1 MADTDRG
8 IPRRE
13 FVKSAVAIGGTT
25 ALSACLDRF
34 GSPDVP
40 AGPDDLSTLPE
51 RQHAWNAALATD
63 EAGNQLAPRH
73 DLLLLLDLTSRGPP
87 SEDARRT
94 VERSLRSLERAYRRG
109 HDGLLFTVGY
119 TPSYFDRFEASLPDG
134 VDLPAPKALASFED
148 PKLDHPDAVVHLGS
162 DHGEVVMAA
171 EEALRGNRET
181 LNGVEVRASL
191 DGVFD
196 VADRR
201 TGFVG
206 EGLPAEH
213 QDVNGI
219 PDSNP
224 VPEEAPLYMGFKSG
238 FRKNQASEDRVTIA
252 EGPFA
257 GGTTQHVSNIALHLD
272 QWYEQDSRDQR
283 VGKMFCPYHAE
294 KDLVEGTGENLGTG
308 TRMDECPAPSES
320 AREKGFVGHSQK
332 SARARRNDSPIIL
345 RRDFNSTD
353 GDQAGLHFVSLQRRI
368 GDFVETREAMNGN
381 DVAANSAVGQQT
393 NNGILRYMTVQR
405 RGNYL
410 LPPRSLRALPRPR
423 PK

>member
-1 MADTDRG
+1 MADSDRG
-8 IPRRE
+8 IPRRQ
-13 FVKSAVAIGGTT
+13 FVKSAVAIGGAT

-40 AGPDDLSTLPE
+40 TGPDDLSTLPD
-51 RQHAWNAALATD
+51 RQHAWNTVLKTD

-73 DLLLLLDLTSRGPP
+73 DVLLLLNLKSDGPP

-94 VERSLRSLERAYRRG
+94 VEKTLRSLERAYKWG

-119 TPSYFDRFEASLPDG
+119 TPGYFDRFDQSLPDS

-148 PKLDHPDAVVHLGS
+148 PKLDHPDAIVHLGS
-162 DHGEVVMAA
+162 DYGEVVMAA
-171 EEALRGNRET
+171 EEALRGNREK

-206 EGLPAEH
+206 DGLPADH

-224 VPEEAPLYMGFKSG
+224 VPEDAPLYMGFKSG
-238 FRKNQASEDRVTIA
+238 FEKNQASQDRITIS

-257 GGTTQHVSNIALHLD
+257 GGTTQHVSNIALHLN

-294 KDLVEGTGENLGTG
+294 KDLVEGTGANLGTD
-308 TRMDECPAPSES
+308 TEMDECPEPSES
-320 AREKGFVGHSQK
+320 ARERGFVGHSQK
-332 SARARRNDSPIIL
+332 SARARKNDSPIIL

-353 GDQAGLHFVSLQRRI
+353 GDQAGLHFVSLQRGI
-368 GDFVETREAMNGN
+368 SDFVETREAMNGN
-381 DVAANSAVGQQT
+381 HIAENSAVGQRT

-410 LPPRSLRALPRPR
+410 LPPRSLRALPRSR
-423 PK
+423 PQ